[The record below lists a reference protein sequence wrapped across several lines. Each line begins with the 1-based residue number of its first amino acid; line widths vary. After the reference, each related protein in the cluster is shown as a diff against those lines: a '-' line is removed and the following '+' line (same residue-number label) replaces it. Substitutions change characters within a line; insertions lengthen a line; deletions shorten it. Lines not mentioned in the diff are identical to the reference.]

1 MKMKRKKED
10 GPLEEGG
17 SGKGSRDSLIP
28 ETFHDL
34 ASHQAEI
41 VCYAKVSVIDMDA
54 PCQENMRG

>member
-10 GPLEEGG
+10 GPLEEGV

-34 ASHQAEI
+34 ASHQAES
-41 VCYAKVSVIDMDA
+41 VCCAKVSVIDMEA
-54 PCQENMRG
+54 PC

>member
-1 MKMKRKKED
+1 MKMKINHED

-54 PCQENMRG
+54 PCQENRRG